1 MRLRDVLIY
10 CGIKPKSAG
19 AQHVCFAGVAGE
31 LPKGKDGSYGTSV
44 PFDKAMDPSQ
54 DIMIAWKQNGLYLE
68 PDHGF
73 PVRIIIPGY
82 IGGRMVKWL
91 STITV
96 TAEESDNFY
105 HFKDNRV
112 LPIGITAESA
122 DKEGWWYVA
131 LDVIEG
137 IRLATD
143 LLSPFIP

>member
-1 MRLRDVLIY
+1 M
-10 CGIKPKSAG
+10 G
-19 AQHVCFAGVAGE
+19 
-31 LPKGKDGSYGTSV
+31 
-44 PFDKAMDPSQ
+44 PSQ
-54 DIMIAWKQNGLYLE
+54 DVMLAYEQNGEKLT

-73 PVRIIIPGY
+73 PLRLVIPGY
-82 IGGRMVKWL
+82 IGGRMIKWL
-91 STITV
+91 NEISV

-143 LLSPFIP
+143 LLSPFIPFFPLALALGRPAAVTTESGP